1 MKKIKLLLLTLVLGS
16 LLVGCSNSN
25 QTSISKE
32 DLKNAISQMS
42 DSEKEELKDILNN
55 KTETKT
61 EKTKETKTESVKK
74 ESTNKSNNK
83 SKVVTK
89 KYKYKCDLCGKGIP
103 YSYIDGDAMMCKSCA
118 AKQTCYLTDKG
129 YNGKVGN
136 SYECKTCGRYFST
149 SKERNLCTHGVCRG
163 CHNADRDDTMWMK
176 GEGFYCTGCG
186 SRMAIYEDKM
196 SHKYCAE
203 CGSTKN
209 LVERKH
215 CWLCKDCYEKESVS
229 Y

>member
-74 ESTNKSNNK
+74 ESTNKSN
-83 SKVVTK
+83 
-89 KYKYKCDLCGKGIP
+89 
-103 YSYIDGDAMMCKSCA
+103 AMMCKSCA

-209 LVERKH
+209 LVERKD